1 MGFHGFWLV
10 SMVFQGGF
18 MVYRGFGLVSM
29 DFQGDLMVF
38 HSFVGKRSRNAK
50 KEFQKYK
57 NAKKQ
62 IL

>member
-1 MGFHGFWLV
+1 MVLV
-10 SMVFQGGF
+10 GLHSFQGGF
-18 MVYRGFGLVSM
+18 MVYRGFWLDSM
-29 DFQGDLMVF
+29 DFQGDFMVF

-50 KEFQKYK
+50 NEFQKYK